1 MAKHLIIIIY
11 FGLCLFLGVS
21 VKAQISH
28 GGQPLPLTA
37 TKSLTEDMF
46 ITMPPFDL
54 AEQLRLD
61 SLEATGLRNGF
72 RFAYKFV
79 TDYTPENSGVHFT
92 LSDGTKVWRLGIRS
106 EGALSLN
113 IMFSKYHLPE
123 GARVFLY
130 NTTNRKSW
138 ARSTT

>member
-1 MAKHLIIIIY
+1 MP
-11 FGLCLFLGVS
+11 VS
-21 VKAQISH
+21 RCFRQGTDQSRRTATPSH
-28 GGQPLPLTA
+28 GHKKPDRGYVYYNA
-37 TKSLTEDMF
+37 
-46 ITMPPFDL
+46 PFDL

-106 EGALSLN
+106 
-113 IMFSKYHLPE
+113 K
-123 GARVFLY
+123 V
-130 NTTNRKSW
+130 
-138 ARSTT
+138 RSPSI

>member
-79 TDYTPENSGVHFT
+79 TDYTPENSGVRFT
-92 LSDGTKVWRLGIRS
+92 LPTGQRSGGSEYVRKVRS
-106 EGALSLN
+106 PS
-113 IMFSKYHLPE
+113 I
-123 GARVFLY
+123 
-130 NTTNRKSW
+130 
-138 ARSTT
+138 

>member
-79 TDYTPENSGVHFT
+79 TDYTPENSGVPFHPVRRDKGLATRDTF
-92 LSDGTKVWRLGIRS
+92 RRC
-106 EGALSLN
+106 AL
-113 IMFSKYHLPE
+113 PQ
-123 GARVFLY
+123 Y
-130 NTTNRKSW
+130 NVQ
-138 ARSTT
+138 